1 MGNMFSGVQV
11 FQDDMSYESVC
22 LKGGHIL
29 LEKISYGRS
38 CIGGVHSFRMTFY
51 NMLCFA
57 WRHVLREGMFF
68 LRVCIIGGQVL
79 QFEMY
84 YDLLGYV
91 M

>member
-38 CIGGVHSFRMTFY
+38 CIGGVHSFRMTYFTICCVLLEDMSY
-51 NMLCFA
+51 GRACFS
-57 WRHVLREGMFF
+57 
-68 LRVCIIGGQVL
+68 
-79 QFEMY
+79 
-84 YDLLGYV
+84 
-91 M
+91 